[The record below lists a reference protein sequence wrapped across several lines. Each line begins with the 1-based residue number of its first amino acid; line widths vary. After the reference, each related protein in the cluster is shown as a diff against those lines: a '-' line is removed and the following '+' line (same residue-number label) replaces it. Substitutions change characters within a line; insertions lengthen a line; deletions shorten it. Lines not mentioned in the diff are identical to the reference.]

1 MTSQHLAMHHHH
13 HGNQNP
19 HHSEYH
25 RAINTFTSMH
35 AQRAVD
41 QQHPITIEPASG
53 VANNDGDAQCASHAS
68 GVEACREQGEA
79 PQGSQAGRVDGAN
92 SIGSG
97 VAGPYNP
104 PSPAGEQPS
113 EVSKPRHYKHHSSA
127 AATTKPTQRRPATK
141 RPHVDKQEGQPHATR
156 HHATTTAQPAHASN
170 GGIGAP
176 PPLMHQQQQQ
186 QPTPIVQPPMPNV
199 DMPPMGPY
207 QPAAAAAYMGHPMML
222 MQDPKFWQAVQAG
235 IMPPPP
241 MPPFFAMG
249 SPWQLVNMLAGQQML
264 SAAAAASTW
273 GGPAP
278 SNQSLAPT
286 TTYAG
291 APNKGPMGMPGE
303 HHHHAGVHQQQQQPS
318 AMAQTCK
325 EQVRQMA
332 AAGLPSEVQ
341 IEAAARSKAAELGE
355 PALAQMLMAWYYAGF
370 FTGQQPQQGQGG
382 GG

>member
-1 MTSQHLAMHHHH
+1 MHTARVVQH
-13 HGNQNP
+13 
-19 HHSEYH
+19 
-25 RAINTFTSMH
+25 
-35 AQRAVD
+35 
-41 QQHPITIEPASG
+41 PASG
-53 VANNDGDAQCASHAS
+53 VANNEGDAQCASHAS

-127 AATTKPTQRRPATK
+127 AAPQKSARATLRPGAK
-141 RPHVDKQEGQPHATR
+141 RVINDEPKGQPEATR
-156 HHATTTAQPAHASN
+156 HHGNPTAAGAAAAQPAHASN
-170 GGIGAP
+170 AAP
-176 PPLMHQQQQQ
+176 PMPQ
-186 QPTPIVQPPMPNV
+186 QPTPVVQPPMPPNG
-199 DMPPMGPY
+199 DMPPTMPPMGPY
-207 QPAAAAAYMGHPMML
+207 QPTGAAAYMGHPMML

-235 IMPPPP
+235 LMPPPP
-241 MPPFFAMG
+241 MPPFFALG

-264 SAAAAASTW
+264 SAAAASTW

-278 SNQSLAPT
+278 STQSLAPT

-291 APNKGPMGMPGE
+291 AHNNNNNKGGMLGD
-303 HHHHAGVHQQQQQPS
+303 HHHGGAGHGQQPS
-318 AMAQTCK
+318 TMAQTCK

-355 PALAQMLMAWYYAGF
+355 PALAQMLMAWYYAGY
-370 FTGQQPQQGQGG
+370 FTGQQGGGVGG
-382 GG
+382 GGGG